1 MIEAWANF
9 FVAQCGASA
18 ALLGLIFVSVSLNLT
33 KILSHPLLPGRAFAA
48 MFLLLAVLL
57 AASLMLVP
65 GQPLLA
71 NGLEVLIVGL
81 LACAIATTVG
91 IRGVAGAEPER
102 RATFLASLLF
112 FEIATLPYLAA
123 GLLILFGNATA
134 GLYWLAAAIVLSF
147 VKSVT
152 DAWVLLVEINR

>member
-1 MIEAWANF
+1 MIEAWVNF

-65 GQPLLA
+65 GQPMQ
-71 NGLEVLIVGL
+71 E
-81 LACAIATTVG
+81 
-91 IRGVAGAEPER
+91 E
-102 RATFLASLLF
+102 
-112 FEIATLPYLAA
+112 
-123 GLLILFGNATA
+123 
-134 GLYWLAAAIVLSF
+134 W
-147 VKSVT
+147 
-152 DAWVLLVEINR
+152 